1 MAMREARRFG
11 ARAVAQGARQGSLHV
26 APSRYV
32 AFVGELSVLEEY
44 LSNRLLPREPED
56 RKLANLTLILQNILE
71 HELERSIEIY
81 VRANPTGSH
90 AEFLNKIQT
99 DYVSFKAKFDWAR
112 ARNLLTDDEWKILE
126 QVRLIRN
133 AQTHARPETRRKKH
147 HYFGKP
153 LLTRKSL
160 QGLFTDVNAVVLK
173 LRAQSGNSESWEVIP
188 PGYADETGRRP

>member
-1 MAMREARRFG
+1 MREARRFG

-56 RKLANLTLILQNILE
+56 RQLANLTLILQNILE

-147 HYFGKP
+147 QYFGKP
-153 LLTRKSL
+153 LTDAQVPARTLHGRQCRGPEAARPVGELGELGSHPA
-160 QGLFTDVNAVVLK
+160 GL
-173 LRAQSGNSESWEVIP
+173 RG
-188 PGYADETGRRP
+188 